1 MSAPQTAADCEQ
13 QVRLG
18 SRGYTSVGFTDREAT
33 RLSTADRAECHDTGI
48 DPEGL
53 VFPEDPTQVAVWSFL
68 GYPTETVLGV
78 RVDRDTFRVF
88 VADSASRAESERIST
103 ELDPPQE

>member
-1 MSAPQTAADCEQ
+1 M
-13 QVRLG
+13 
-18 SRGYTSVGFTDREAT
+18 
-33 RLSTADRAECHDTGI
+33 
-48 DPEGL
+48 
-53 VFPEDPTQVAVWSFL
+53 AVWSFH

-88 VADSASRAESERIST
+88 VADAASRAESERIIK